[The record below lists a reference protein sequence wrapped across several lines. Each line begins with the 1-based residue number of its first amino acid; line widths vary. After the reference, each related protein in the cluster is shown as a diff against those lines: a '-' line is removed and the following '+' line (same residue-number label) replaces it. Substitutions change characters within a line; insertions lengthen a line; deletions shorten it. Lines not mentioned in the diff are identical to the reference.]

1 LLIFRSAAVMRDA
14 TGEKQNDRTKK
25 QIKAYLPVDY
35 AG

>member
-25 QIKAYLPVDY
+25 QLKADLLVDH